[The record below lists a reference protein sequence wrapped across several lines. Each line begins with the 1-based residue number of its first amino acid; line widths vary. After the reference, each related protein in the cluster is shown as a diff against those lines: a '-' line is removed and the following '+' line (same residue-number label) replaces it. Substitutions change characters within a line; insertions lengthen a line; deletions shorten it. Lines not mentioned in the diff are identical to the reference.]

1 MEKRCLLKEFFGVD
15 RIKLNCPAKLN
26 LNLSVLSKRV
36 DGMHEIKTHFQ
47 LINLFDELLIKKSSS
62 KSISVKTNLN
72 SSIDGKNNIVFYAIK
87 ALSDHIG
94 KEIFCDVEIEKNI
107 PLGGGLGGGSSNAA
121 AALIGANALFKL
133 GLSIKELMMLGEK
146 LGADV
151 PFFVYGKNAHASGIG
166 EILIEAKKQVDTKYL
181 LLFPNIHSSTK
192 ELFSKWDKLTKA
204 SQEFINLS
212 EENSFLPIFL
222 ENNKEVKKIFND
234 LNKMNSFKLSGTG
247 STFFCVYNDLE
258 EIEKTMKK
266 IPTKWRH
273 FFCEP
278 LQCSPLLT
286 LIE

>member
-1 MEKRCLLKEFFGVD
+1 MD

-62 KSISVKTNLN
+62 KSISVKTNLD
-72 SSIDGKNNIVFYAIK
+72 SSIDGTNNIVFYAIK
-87 ALSDHIG
+87 ALSDHTG
-94 KEIFCDVEIEKNI
+94 KEIFCDVEIKKNI

-151 PFFVYGKNAHASGIG
+151 PFFVYGKNAHASGTG
-166 EILIEAKKQVDTKYL
+166 EKLIEEKKQIDTKYL

-192 ELFSKWDKLTKA
+192 ELFSKWDKLSKA
-204 SQEFINLS
+204 SQESINLN

-222 ENNKEVKKIFND
+222 ENNEEIKQIFND
-234 LNKMNSFKLSGTG
+234 LNEINSFKLSGTG
-247 STFFCVYNDLE
+247 STIFCVYNDLE

-286 LIE
+286 LIK